1 MFFFA
6 AVKFPQTTTQFSS
19 LRPPNMTLQTDPKI
33 HQTISNQ
40 NQRLKSNET
49 KPEDIHL
56 YYLTHTRKLN
66 YTHDWK
72 TTRES
77 FVLWVSW
84 NLEDKSLRLFSIFF
98 FFQNIEF
105 LSNSRESFNLCFH
118 SVFGEFLWAYLELFL
133 GLKFYTLCESSW
145 NLDDIVCFS

>member
-1 MFFFA
+1 MFFLA
-6 AVKFPQTTTQFSS
+6 AVKFPQTTTEFSS

-66 YTHDWK
+66 YTLMIE
-72 TTRES
+72 RQQER
-77 FVLWVSW
+77 VLSC
-84 NLEDKSLRLFSIFF
+84 
-98 FFQNIEF
+98 EF
-105 LSNSRESFNLCFH
+105 PE
-118 SVFGEFLWAYLELFL
+118 
-133 GLKFYTLCESSW
+133 
-145 NLDDIVCFS
+145 I